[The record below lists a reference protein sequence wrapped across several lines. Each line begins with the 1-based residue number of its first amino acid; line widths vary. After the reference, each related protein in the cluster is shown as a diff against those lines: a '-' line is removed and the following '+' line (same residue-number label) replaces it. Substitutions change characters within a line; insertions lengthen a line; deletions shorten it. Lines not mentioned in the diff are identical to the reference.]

1 MGLRVVEPG
10 VPAPCAVQIVVN
22 LEEPDQKRAH
32 RVHARAVGL
41 VGMLDTGGSLTPH
54 QLRRLACDA
63 GLIPCLLDGDS
74 QPLDV
79 GRARRTWTDAQR
91 RAVTARDR
99 GCTAPGCDRPPAAC
113 HLHHRDEWSQGG
125 NTDIRNAALLC
136 DHPHGQVHRQGWKV
150 VLAQNGHPAFLPPET
165 IDPEQRLRQHHR
177 YRQHTITGEHRE

>member
-1 MGLRVVEPG
+1 
-10 VPAPCAVQIVVN
+10 
-22 LEEPDQKRAH
+22 
-32 RVHARAVGL
+32 
-41 VGMLDTGGSLTPH
+41 MLDTGGALTPH

-136 DHPHGQVHRQGWKV
+136 DHHHGQVHRQGWKV
-150 VLAQNGHPAFLPPET
+150 VLAPNGYPAFLPPET
-165 IDPEQRLRQHHR
+165 IDPEQRLDSTTATACTPSPSNTASEARPR
-177 YRQHTITGEHRE
+177 APRGAVAEKADLSSC